1 MARHA
6 NNFDNAGS
14 LGLGN
19 GSGLISN
26 LEVAGQLGYGIKAGA
41 LDGAT
46 PLVLP
51 PAVIYVTH
59 TPEMWE
65 VRDTDKALARVMKS
79 MFETHAKSV
88 TGIDIGY
95 TLESGQQPVGH
106 DGQQMDAPTVSKRN
120 AVQPNFTFGEITGNL
135 CFRIIETWIWDI
147 CDPDT
152 QISLSRVPTANLM
165 PFTMSAYS
173 ASFVAIQYDQTM
185 DTSRILGAIY
195 ITNVYPTGTN
205 EFGIKREIG
214 QASTQDRSISFTGIG
229 LTGENIMNLARSV
242 AARIA
247 YRYDHTIAGD
257 HAWDPY
263 NLPLANP
270 AIAPGDMGIED
281 ESRDQSSWSGDMFP
295 GKATPAIS
303 GS

>member
-1 MARHA
+1 MNL
-6 NNFDNAGS
+6 NNFDMAEN
-14 LGLGN
+14 LGLAGN
-19 GSGLISN
+19 GSSLISN
-26 LEVAGQLGYGIKAGA
+26 LEQAGQLGYGIKAGA
-41 LDGAT
+41 LDAAT

-59 TPEMWE
+59 TPEMWG
-65 VRDTDKALARVMKS
+65 VNKTDKALARVMKS

-120 AVQPNFTFGEITGNL
+120 QVQPNFTFGEITGNL
-135 CFRIIETWIWDI
+135 CFRLIETWIWDI
-147 CDPDT
+147 ADPDT
-152 QISLSRVPTANLM
+152 QISLSRVPTADLM

-173 ASFVAIQYDQTM
+173 ASFIAIQYDQTM

-229 LTGENIMNLARSV
+229 ITGESIMALARTV
-242 AARIA
+242 GDRIA
-247 YRYDHTIAGD
+247 YRHD
-257 HAWDPY
+257 HATIGSHGKDPY
-263 NLPLANP
+263 TKALVNP
-270 AIAPGDMGIED
+270 EIADGKYGIEE
-281 ESRDQSSWSGDMFP
+281 ESRETSHVAGSQFP
-295 GKATPAIS
+295 KGNPTVVA
-303 GS
+303 